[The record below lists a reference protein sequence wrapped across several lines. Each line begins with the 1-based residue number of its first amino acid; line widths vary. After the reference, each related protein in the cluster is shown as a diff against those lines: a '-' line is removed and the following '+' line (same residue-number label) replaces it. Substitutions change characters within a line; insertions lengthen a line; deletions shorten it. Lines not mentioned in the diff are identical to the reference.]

1 VISTTDSE
9 QVTLGRLD
17 DQIAWYGR
25 KSSVNQRRFK
35 SMKAITI
42 VSAAIIPVLST
53 SGVSH
58 GGDIAA
64 GLGVLIAV
72 IEGLQQLNQ
81 YHASWTNYR
90 STGESLK
97 HEKYLYL
104 AKAGLYRAP
113 DNSQLLLAERVET
126 LISQEGSKWLNLHID
141 KPREPGA
148 Q

>member
-1 VISTTDSE
+1 
-9 QVTLGRLD
+9 
-17 DQIAWYGR
+17 
-25 KSSVNQRRFK
+25 
-35 SMKAITI
+35 MKAVTI

-104 AKAGLYRAP
+104 AKAGLYRAA

-126 LISQEGSKWLNLHID
+126 LISQEGSKWLNLHIE
-141 KPREPGA
+141 KPKEAGT